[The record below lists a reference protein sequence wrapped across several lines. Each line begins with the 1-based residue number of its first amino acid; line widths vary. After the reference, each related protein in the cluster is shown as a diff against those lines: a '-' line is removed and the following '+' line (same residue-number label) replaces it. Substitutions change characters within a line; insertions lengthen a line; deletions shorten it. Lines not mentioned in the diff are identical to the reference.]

1 MTMTMTSLSPTVPCP
16 IRVPSGTRTAI
27 VSTLWG
33 DMVTIVTA
41 RYGSHLSASQN
52 QRVCACV
59 RVCGSIIFWSECET
73 RLLQACSH
81 TVVCKKNYNLFR
93 VSTGSIGRDTSIQYS
108 SPKWRLDQSTSET
121 LKVEGKDHRLYTALL
136 PPSSLQA
143 PPQEH
148 YPLTLFWTSIFSS
161 PSRTSSKDN
170 HVTECVFIQLAVNIG
185 MDTLYQKR
193 HNLTFVCLI
202 YFIVCVHWNIYKQNM
217 APYRSKDIWICRW
230 AIRQIDYEMWN
241 NERWFQLL
249 FLRKG

>member
-93 VSTGSIGRDTSIQYS
+93 VSTGSIGRDTSIQS
-108 SPKWRLDQSTSET
+108 SSSRWRLDPSTSET
-121 LKVEGKDHRLYTALL
+121 LKADGKDHRLNTCTCFYCEDIWWRVWNG
-136 PPSSLQA
+136 QNR
-143 PPQEH
+143 H
-148 YPLTLFWTSIFSS
+148 F
-161 PSRTSSKDN
+161 
-170 HVTECVFIQLAVNIG
+170 CVFDLFYCLCSLENVQAKYGSLYYVQRYLNMPIKNKAVWLWNVKQWKEISV
-185 MDTLYQKR
+185 TLIFMVKVKR
-193 HNLTFVCLI
+193 V
-202 YFIVCVHWNIYKQNM
+202 
-217 APYRSKDIWICRW
+217 
-230 AIRQIDYEMWN
+230 
-241 NERWFQLL
+241 LL
-249 FLRKG
+249 